1 MHLLHLMH
9 WLLSLLGLLSLHDLH
24 LQDLEMNPHTAFD
37 LIIMKIFQNQ
47 QKNPDPDEGTVPEIE
62 HETEIETEP
71 ETAAVADEGRTVIS
85 HEHSTC
91 INRIDQ

>member
-1 MHLLHLMH
+1 
-9 WLLSLLGLLSLHDLH
+9 
-24 LQDLEMNPHTAFD
+24 
-37 LIIMKIFQNQ
+37 MKIFQNQ